1 MMKFEDAKVWMK
13 VYINHPQVNYNEGI
27 ITSISE
33 HDRAVFVEPLKHKQ
47 GDSAWFWEGTYIYS
61 LNALTPVKNKV
72 PKFDT
77 DLVNSKEFHSYL
89 NFVSNKYEKE
99 LLPKGVYITDVSIHE
114 NGKIVVKDNKGN
126 KGISKCHPD
135 DAFNIE
141 VGLQLAIQ
149 RLAKKTPFVPKD
161 GEGYYSILLSTGN
174 PYKTMFYEYIFSDE
188 LNKAIGNCFRTEEEA
203 EKSKGKIISRYKT
216 LLKYAE
222 LIAKED
228 N

>member
-1 MMKFEDAKVWMK
+1 MMKFEDAKVGMK
-13 VYINHPQVNYNEGI
+13 VYINHPQVNYKEGV
-27 ITSISE
+27 ITDIKTSE
-33 HDRAVFVEPLKHKQ
+33 RAIFVEPIKHKQ
-47 GDSAWFWEGTYIYS
+47 GDSAWFWEGNYIYS
-61 LNALTPVKNKV
+61 LDNLTRVNNKV

-89 NFVSNKYEKE
+89 NSVSNKYEKE
-99 LLPKGVYITDVSIHE
+99 LLPKGVYLTDVSIHE

-126 KGISKCHPD
+126 KGISKCNQI
-135 DAFNIE
+135 DAFNLE

-149 RLAKKTPFVPKD
+149 RLAKKIPFVPKD
-161 GEGYYSILLSTGN
+161 GEFYYSILLSIKK
-174 PYKTMFYEYIFSDE
+174 PYKSTFYEYIFSDE

-203 EKSKGKIISRYKT
+203 EKNKGKIISRFKT
-216 LLKYAE
+216 LLKHAE

>member
-1 MMKFEDAKVWMK
+1 MMKFEDAKVGMK
-13 VYINHPQVNYNEGI
+13 VHINHPNVKYNEGI
-27 ITSISE
+27 ITAISE
-33 HDRAVFVEPLKHKQ
+33 PDRAIFVEPLKHKQ

-61 LNALTPVKNKV
+61 LNAITPVENKV

-89 NFVSNKYEKE
+89 NSVSNKYEKE
-99 LLPKGVYITDVSIHE
+99 LLPKGVYITDVSIHG

-126 KGISKCHPD
+126 KGISKCNQL
-135 DAFNIE
+135 DAFNLE

-149 RLAKKTPFVPKD
+149 RLAEKTPFVPKD
-161 GEGYYSILLSTGN
+161 GEFYYSILLSTGSA
-174 PYKTMFYEYIFSDE
+174 YKSTFYVHIFSDE
-188 LNKAIGNCFRTEEEA
+188 LNKAIGNCFRTKEEA
-203 EKSKGKIISRYKT
+203 EKNKEKITSRFT
-216 LLKYAE
+216 MLLKYAE